1 MEFLSTGAKRIRLR
15 RSTRANWLHEET
27 VARVLIFVFVSISL
41 GTVLAFNERPVLVPA
56 ITDQGSMY
64 MKKTILAILV
74 VLMIALVAFPG
85 FSQAKIR
92 ILFMPG
98 VADPFYYTMEKGV
111 KAAAAKAGADL
122 VVAEYPKA
130 WGPENQIPIL
140 QATYARGKF
149 DLLLIA
155 PTSNLALVAPLKA
168 IYDKGTE
175 IITVDTYIGDGD
187 YSKDSDYSF
196 PLAYIGSDNYLGGK
210 QMAEQLAKMV
220 GEKGKVFIEATNP
233 DASSVIGRVKGF
245 TAGVTEF
252 PNMMLAGVEWC
263 LDVQQKAQEQT
274 LTALQI
280 NKDIVGIF
288 GLNVF
293 SAQGATQAV
302 INAGL
307 SGAVKMCLW
316 DATLDNIANLKK
328 GNADLVLA
336 QKPGEMGTLGVEWG
350 VKYLKDKKNVK
361 VPKKVI
367 PGFMF
372 FTPGNVN
379 DANMQQFIYQ

>member
-1 MEFLSTGAKRIRLR
+1 
-15 RSTRANWLHEET
+15 
-27 VARVLIFVFVSISL
+27 
-41 GTVLAFNERPVLVPA
+41 
-56 ITDQGSMY
+56 
-64 MKKTILAILV
+64 MKKTIIAVLV
-74 VLMIALVAFPG
+74 VLMIALVAVPRLLAG
-85 FSQAKIR
+85 
-92 ILFMPG
+92 
-98 VADPFYYTMEKGV
+98 E
-111 KAAAAKAGADL
+111 AAHPLHARASPIPSTTPWRRASRPRPPRPAPISSSPSI
-122 VVAEYPKA
+122 PKA

-155 PTSNLALVAPLKA
+155 PTSNEALKAPLKA

-175 IITVDTYIGDGD
+175 IITVDTFIGDGD
-187 YSKDSDYSF
+187 YSKAEPTTASRS
-196 PLAYIGSDNYLGGK
+196 PTSAPTTYLGGK

-233 DASSVIGRVKGF
+233 DASSVRDRVKGF
-245 TAGVTEF
+245 TAGVAEF
-252 PNMMLAGVEWC
+252 PNMLLAGVEWC

-274 LTALQI
+274 LAALQI

-336 QKPGEMGTLGVEWG
+336 QKPGEMGSLGVEWG

-372 FTPGNVN
+372 FTPRERQRRG
-379 DANMQQFIYQ
+379 MQQYIYQ

>member
-1 MEFLSTGAKRIRLR
+1 MS
-15 RSTRANWLHEET
+15 
-27 VARVLIFVFVSISL
+27 
-41 GTVLAFNERPVLVPA
+41 
-56 ITDQGSMY
+56 
-64 MKKTILAILV
+64 MKKTIVAILV

-85 FSQAKIR
+85 FSQAKLR

-98 VADPFYYTMEKGV
+98 VADPFYFTMEKGV

-155 PTSNLALVAPLKA
+155 PTSTEALKAPLKA

-175 IITVDTYIGDGD
+175 IITVDTFIGDGD
-187 YSKDSDYSF
+187 YSKASDYSF

-220 GEKGKVFIEATNP
+220 GEKGKVFIQSTNP
-233 DASSVIGRVKGF
+233 DASSVQGRVKGF
-245 TAGVTEF
+245 TAGVSEF
-252 PNMMLAGVEWC
+252 PNMMLVGVEWC
-263 LDVQQKAQEQT
+263 QDIQQKAQEQT

-350 VKYLKDKKNVK
+350 VKFLKDKKNVK

-367 PGFMF
+367 PGFEF
-372 FTPGNVN
+372 FTSKNVG